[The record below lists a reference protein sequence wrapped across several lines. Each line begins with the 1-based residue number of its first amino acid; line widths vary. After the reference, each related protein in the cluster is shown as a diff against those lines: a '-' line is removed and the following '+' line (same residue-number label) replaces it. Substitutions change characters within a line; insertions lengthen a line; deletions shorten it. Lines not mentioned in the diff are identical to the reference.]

1 MKTNFTDKFYLSTDG
16 YYFKYREDNNNPEVI
31 RATLYN
37 LKNERVDDVRVSE
50 GYGLPEK
57 SHHQIINH
65 FEVRLSMGTIS

>member
-1 MKTNFTDKFYLSTDG
+1 MKKNFYDKYHLSTDG

-37 LKNERVDDVRVSE
+37 SKNERVDDVRVTE

-57 SHHQIINH
+57 THHQVINY
-65 FEVRLSMGTIS
+65 FEVRISTGAIS